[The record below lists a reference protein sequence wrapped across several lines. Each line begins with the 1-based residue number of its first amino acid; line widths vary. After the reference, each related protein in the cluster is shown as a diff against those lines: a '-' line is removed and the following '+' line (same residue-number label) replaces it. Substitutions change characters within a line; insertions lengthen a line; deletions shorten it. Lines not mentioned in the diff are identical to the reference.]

1 MLHKEILGLSLLAFI
16 VWIVMATSP
25 TNRMEHA
32 CSPVGWVGNVSV
44 SLIALAVPAYQYDVQ
59 KWFNKGEYGCQYMLW
74 RLFYQKEY
82 NAYLASQSK
91 SKEESTT
98 VKKET
103 APIKD
108 NGKETAK

>member
-25 TNRMEHA
+25 LNRMEHA

-44 SLIALAVPAYQYDVQ
+44 SLVALAVPCYQDTVQ
-59 KWFNKGEYGCQYMLW
+59 KAFDKGEYGCQYTLW

-82 NAYLASQSK
+82 NAYIASQ
-91 SKEESTT
+91 TT
-98 VKKET
+98 QVKNKNPVKTQEGIVKKE
-103 APIKD
+103 ASK
-108 NGKETAK
+108 